1 MSNSR
6 TTVVMGPLA
15 AHAAEVD
22 KRLAELGYSRATR
35 KEVQL
40 AAAALSEWLQ
50 EIGLAPAKL
59 TDELVARLCEDC
71 SARKIT
77 CPSRGAE
84 RLVTML
90 RAAGVVPPAVSA
102 HAVTK
107 RDVLVDGFVDFLR
120 EERGLAPLSVEAYRS
135 DVLRFLQHSER
146 DDLRGLAPIEIN
158 KAVLREVLDHS
169 PNSVR
174 RFGVALRSFLRY
186 AYVAG
191 LIDID
196 LSASALPVSGR
207 RRSLLPNGLTAGE
220 AARMLRSCDRRQPEG
235 RRDYAAM
242 LLMMRL
248 GMRAREVA
256 TLTLD
261 DIDWRAGVVTVHGKG
276 SELDRLPLPVDVGEA
291 ITAYL
296 RRGRPPT
303 PSREVFIR
311 SFPPRVALTR
321 AGISGLVL
329 AASHRA
335 RLGHDVRAHQLRHTA
350 ASDMLRAGVTPA
362 QIGEVLRHRSA
373 GSTAIYARVDVD
385 RLRLVA
391 RRWPIGRT
399 S

>member
-1 MSNSR
+1 MGYSR
-6 TTVVMGPLA
+6 TTVVTGPLA
-15 AHAAEVD
+15 ADAAEVER
-22 KRLAELGYSRATR
+22 RLAELGYSRASR

-50 EIGLAPAKL
+50 EIGVAPAKL
-59 TDELVARLCEDC
+59 TDELVARFCEDC
-71 SARKIT
+71 ADRKIA
-77 CPSRGAE
+77 CPPRGVE
-84 RLVTML
+84 RLVATL
-90 RAAGVVPPAVSA
+90 RTAGIVPAPISA
-102 HAVTK
+102 HAATK

-120 EERGLAPLSVEAYRS
+120 EERGLAPRSIEAYRS
-135 DVLRFLQHSER
+135 DVLRFLQRSER
-146 DDLRGLAPIEIN
+146 DDLRGLTPVEVN
-158 KAVLREVLDHS
+158 RAVLREVLDHS

-207 RRSLLPNGLTAGE
+207 RRSLLPKGLTASE
-220 AARMLRSCDRRQPEG
+220 AARLLRSCDRRRPVG

-248 GMRAREVA
+248 GMRAGEVA

-261 DIDWRAGVVTVHGKG
+261 DVDWRAGVVTVHGKG
-276 SELDRLPLPVDVGEA
+276 SELDRLPVPVDVGEA
-291 ITAYL
+291 IAAYL
-296 RRGRPPT
+296 RRGRPTT
-303 PSREVFIR
+303 PAREIFIR
-311 SFPPRVALTR
+311 SLPPRVALSR

-329 AASHRA
+329 AASRRA
-335 RLGHDVRAHQLRHTA
+335 GLGRDVRAHQLRHTA
-350 ASDMLRAGVTPA
+350 ACDMLRAGVTPA

-391 RRWPIGRT
+391 RPWPIRRT

>member
-15 AHAAEVD
+15 VQAAQVD
-22 KRLAELGYSRATR
+22 QRLAELGYSRVTR
-35 KEVQL
+35 KDVQL
-40 AAAALSEWLQ
+40 AAAALSEWLG
-50 EIGLAPAKL
+50 EIGVAPARL
-59 TDELVARLCEDC
+59 TDELVAQFREDC
-71 SARKIT
+71 AQRKIT
-77 CPSRGAE
+77 CPRHGVE

-90 RAAGVVPPAVSA
+90 RAAGVVPAAVPAS
-102 HAVTK
+102 AVTK
-107 RDVLVDGFVDFLR
+107 GDVLVDGFVDFLR
-120 EERGLAPLSVEAYRS
+120 EERGLSALSVAAYRS
-135 DVLRFLQHSER
+135 DALRFLRHSER
-146 DDLRGLAPIEIN
+146 SDLRDLSASEVN

-186 AYVAG
+186 GYVAG

-207 RRSLLPNGLTAGE
+207 RRSLLPKGLTPSE
-220 AARMLRSCDRRQPEG
+220 AARLLRSCDRRRPEG

-248 GMRAREVA
+248 GMRAHEVA
-256 TLTLD
+256 TLTLE

-276 SELDRLPLPVDVGEA
+276 SELDRLPLPVDVGAA

-296 RRGRPPT
+296 RRGRPAT
-303 PSREVFIR
+303 PSREIFIR

-321 AGISGLVL
+321 AGVSGLVL
-329 AASHRA
+329 AASRRA
-335 RLGHDVRAHQLRHTA
+335 GLGRDVRAHQLRHTA
-350 ASDMLRAGVTPA
+350 ACDMLRAGVTPT

-385 RLRLVA
+385 HLRLVA
-391 RRWPIGRT
+391 RPWPIGRT